1 MCIRDIPKTL
11 TDPNPN
17 IPQGSVLGPLLFVIF
32 INDIDD
38 GIAGKILKFADDTKI
53 FYKVESANE
62 IDSLQNDLTN
72 LVSWSKEWQMLF
84 NSVSIS
90 VKLCILVIIIVV
102 LSMTWMKI
110 NRKLSLRKRTWE
122 LW

>member
-1 MCIRDIPKTL
+1 LCIRDIPKTH

-38 GIAGKILKFADDTKI
+38 GIAGKILQFADDTKI

>member
-1 MCIRDIPKTL
+1 LCIRDIPKTL

-102 LSMTWMKI
+102 LSVTWMKI

>member
-1 MCIRDIPKTL
+1 M
-11 TDPNPN
+11 
-17 IPQGSVLGPLLFVIF
+17 VLRVKYYSLQMTRRF
-32 INDIDD
+32 
-38 GIAGKILKFADDTKI
+38 

-102 LSMTWMKI
+102 LSVTWMKI

>member
-1 MCIRDIPKTL
+1 MCIRDIPKTH
-11 TDPNPN
+11 TDPNHN

-38 GIAGKILKFADDTKI
+38 GIAGIILQFADDTKI
-53 FYKVESANE
+53 FYKVESTNE